1 MELSPIVLCLLAAV
15 PVLLLIILLVGCKWS
30 VGRAAIVS
38 VVVDIAIALLAFG
51 AHPLQILVSSAK
63 GAWSSLS
70 IILIIWPAILMYNVV
85 RESGAFRVI
94 RAGIQQATPNK
105 LLQIL
110 IIGYAFAAF
119 LQGIT
124 GFGVPVAICAP
135 LLIEIGVS
143 PFWALAI
150 APLGEAWGNTF
161 GTLSAAW
168 DALAAQAG
176 LTEAMP
182 LYWQSALW
190 TASFLFVMNL
200 VSGLLVCWFYG
211 KGPALRRGLPA
222 VLVLSLVQGGGELL
236 MSQVN
241 TTLCCFIP
249 CCLALVASLLLGR
262 LPLYNTPWELPN
274 SRAMEPA
281 QQERMTEQAP
291 EGMGILHAFSP
302 YLVMTAFS
310 LVCLLIPSVKRV
322 LAGIS
327 VSLRIPAITSGGV
340 EVTEAIVGFSPLSL
354 TNAGV
359 FLFLAAGFGF
369 FYFRRRGWLQAG
381 SGRRILQDSVKKALP
396 SSVSV
401 MVFLVLASIM
411 SGTGQTAALAGGF
424 SAVFGSYYALLAA
437 LVGMLGSFITGSN
450 MSSNILFGSFQMTT
464 ACLVGLQPAP
474 VLAAQTVG
482 GSAGSLISPSK
493 IVLGATTAGHP
504 EMVGSIIKKLLPVAL
519 LFSLTTG
526 AVVLLQQLMLGAV

>member
-1 MELSPIVLCLLAAV
+1 MELSPILLCLLAAV

-30 VGRAAIVS
+30 VGRAAVVS
-38 VVVDIAIALLAFG
+38 VAVDAVIALSAFG
-51 AHPLQILVSSAK
+51 AHP
-63 GAWSSLS
+63 
-70 IILIIWPAILMYNVV
+70 
-85 RESGAFRVI
+85 
-94 RAGIQQATPNK
+94 
-105 LLQIL
+105 LQIL

-143 PFWALAI
+143 PLWALAI

-176 LTEAMP
+176 LNEAMP

-190 TASFLFVMNL
+190 TAALLFAMNL

-211 KGPALRRGLPA
+211 RGAALRRGLPA

-249 CCLALVASLLLGR
+249 CCLALVVSLLLGR
-262 LPLYNTPWELPN
+262 LPLYNTPWELEN
-274 SRAMEPA
+274 SRAMEPS
-281 QQERMTEQAP
+281 RGTLLSEQAP
-291 EGMGILHAFSP
+291 QGMGILHAFSP

-310 LVCLLIPSVKRV
+310 LVCLLIPSVKRA
-322 LAGIS
+322 LAGVS
-327 VSLRIPAITSGGV
+327 VSLHIPAVVSGGTAITE
-340 EVTEAIVGFSPLSL
+340 EVSGFSPLSL

-369 FYFRRRGWLQAG
+369 FYFRRRGWLTAG
-381 SGRRILQDSVKKALP
+381 SGQQILRDSLKKAWP

-401 MVFLVLASIM
+401 MVFLVLANIM

-424 SAVFGSYYALLAA
+424 SAVFGPYYAALAA

-464 ACLVGLQPAP
+464 AELVGLQPAP
-474 VLAAQTVG
+474 ILAAQTVG

-504 EMVGSIIKKLLPVAL
+504 EMVGAIIRKLLPVAL
-519 LFSLTTG
+519 LFSLTSG
-526 AVVLLQQLMLGAV
+526 AVVLLSGLILG

>member
-1 MELSPIVLCLLAAV
+1 
-15 PVLLLIILLVGCKWS
+15 
-30 VGRAAIVS
+30 
-38 VVVDIAIALLAFG
+38 
-51 AHPLQILVSSAK
+51 
-63 GAWSSLS
+63 
-70 IILIIWPAILMYNVV
+70 
-85 RESGAFRVI
+85 
-94 RAGIQQATPNK
+94 
-105 LLQIL
+105 
-110 IIGYAFAAF
+110 
-119 LQGIT
+119 
-124 GFGVPVAICAP
+124 
-135 LLIEIGVS
+135 
-143 PFWALAI
+143 
-150 APLGEAWGNTF
+150 
-161 GTLSAAW
+161 
-168 DALAAQAG
+168 
-176 LTEAMP
+176 
-182 LYWQSALW
+182 
-190 TASFLFVMNL
+190 
-200 VSGLLVCWFYG
+200 
-211 KGPALRRGLPA
+211 
-222 VLVLSLVQGGGELL
+222 

-327 VSLRIPAITSGGV
+327 VSLSIPAITSGGV